1 MRKLPLRLRHA
12 LDRSRLLQI
21 ALLCGF
27 WVVGA
32 ALANLSGLPIPGGVF
47 GMAILLALLA
57 SGLLRPLTVRRGAYW
72 LLAEQLLFFVPAVMV
87 LLDHHEMIGSLG
99 LKLMAVILV
108 GTLLVMTSTALT
120 VELWYRWRSLRA
132 RS

>member
-32 ALANLSGLPIPGGVF
+32 ALATLSGLPIPGGVF